1 MYIERAIERELA
13 ERFSTSK
20 ALAVTGARQVGK
32 TTVTRHLY
40 PEIRRINMKDSRLH
54 SAAEEDPHSF
64 LESFGRPVFIDE
76 VQAAPFLLNDV
87 KVILDEDGGKGN
99 YLFSGSQKWELMKG
113 LSESLAGS
121 VSVLEM
127 TTLSMREIHR
137 VQTRLPFVPTEE
149 YFRER
154 EKQLPKYQDIW
165 SYIHKGFYPE
175 LYDDYPKRWDA
186 FYRDYIATYIERDV
200 YDLLKIRDQ
209 RTFYR
214 FLVSVAARTGSMLN
228 YSNISDDIGIDS
240 ETVKSWVSVLENT
253 GIVYLLQ
260 PYFNSHLSRAIK
272 TPKIYFRDTGLA
284 AYLTNWTTK
293 EQLRDGAMNGAF
305 FETFVVNEIIKSY
318 INAGR
323 DYSKYLYYY
332 RGKDKRRI
340 GGEPAESEIDL
351 IIEEN
356 NVLYPVEIKKNSNV
370 KADMAAAFPVL
381 DKDSDKRRGTGGIIC
396 TSEYKLKLRENLYAL
411 PIEYL

>member
-1 MYIERAIERELA
+1 MYIERAIEQELT

-40 PEIRRINMKDSRLH
+40 PDIRRINMKDSRLL
-54 SAAEEDPHSF
+54 SAAEDDPRSF

-76 VQAAPFLLNDV
+76 MQVAPFLLNDV
-87 KVILDEDGGKGN
+87 KVILDETGGKGN
-99 YLFSGSQKWELMKG
+99 YIFSGSQKWELMKG

-121 VSVLEM
+121 ISILEM
-127 TTLSMREIHR
+127 TTLSMREILR
-137 VQTRLPFVPTEE
+137 VQTRLPFLPTEE
-149 YFRER
+149 FFRER
-154 EKQLPKYQDIW
+154 EKQLPKFQDIW

-175 LYDDYPKRWDA
+175 LYDENPRRWDA
-186 FYRDYIATYIERDV
+186 FYRDYVATYIERDV
-200 YDLLKIRDQ
+200 HDLLKIRDQ
-209 RTFYR
+209 TTFYR

-228 YSNISDDIGIDS
+228 YSNIAADIGIDS
-240 ETVKSWVSVLENT
+240 ETVKSWISVLENT

-260 PYFNSHLSRAIK
+260 PYFNSHLSRVIK

-284 AYLTNWTTK
+284 AYLTNWTTT

-305 FETFVVNEIIKSY
+305 FETFVINEIIKSY
-318 INAGR
+318 VNAGR
-323 DYSKYLYYY
+323 DYSKCLYYY

-340 GGEPAESEIDL
+340 GGEPAEKEIDF

-370 KADMAAAFPVL
+370 RADMAAAFPIL
-381 DKDSDKRRGTGGIIC
+381 DNDIEKWRGTGAIIC
-396 TSEYKLKLRENLYAL
+396 TSEYKLKLRENSFMQQVSS
-411 PIEYL
+411 